1 MIEIQLRE
9 KGERKRFDRKW
20 TERERSGKR
29 KTNRQAL
36 KPESQV
42 TSSKKKNVSL
52 FTDDCLKLPLKQSI
66 SVMHDNDVRVYS
78 SVYIFLLEQFYWTTY
93 TENPTFALDQK
104 KNLRLMVRFYPH
116 TQIRFVNFSDT
127 LNPSDN

>member
-52 FTDDCLKLPLKQSI
+52 FTDDCLKLPLKQSS

-78 SVYIFLLEQFYWTTY
+78 SVYIFLLEQFY
-93 TENPTFALDQK
+93 
-104 KNLRLMVRFYPH
+104 
-116 TQIRFVNFSDT
+116 
-127 LNPSDN
+127 